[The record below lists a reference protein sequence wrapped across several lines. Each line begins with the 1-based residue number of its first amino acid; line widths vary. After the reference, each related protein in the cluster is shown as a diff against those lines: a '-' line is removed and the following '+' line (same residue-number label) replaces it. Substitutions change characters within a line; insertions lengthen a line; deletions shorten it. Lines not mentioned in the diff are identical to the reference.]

1 MEAVST
7 IVSSRPRLRPAPRN
21 LDDSGSPLVSR
32 FLGRLHHETVL
43 ALPRGVPKPSGPS
56 FPRQGKTLGLL
67 ANYTADSDFPGF
79 LTSHEL
85 AMGFALL
92 RKCIAVHSPP
102 PVL

>member
-1 MEAVST
+1 MPFRCLILSADFELKQPSPGDVMLAASEP
-7 IVSSRPRLRPAPRN
+7 PRR
-21 LDDSGSPLVSR
+21 
-32 FLGRLHHETVL
+32 
-43 ALPRGVPKPSGPS
+43 
-56 FPRQGKTLGLL
+56 GKTLGLL

-92 RKCIAVHSPP
+92 GKCIAVHSPP